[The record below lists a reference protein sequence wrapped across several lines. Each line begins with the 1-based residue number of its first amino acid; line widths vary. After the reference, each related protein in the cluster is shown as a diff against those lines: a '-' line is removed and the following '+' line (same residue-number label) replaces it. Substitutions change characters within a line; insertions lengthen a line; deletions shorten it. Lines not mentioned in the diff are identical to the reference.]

1 MISKHEGAIYSDA
14 LCIEFTL
21 DPQSMGADECRRGAA
36 LLHTMGA
43 AALRCIAARGIHEC
57 DPHGTHESAV
67 GAIDVLMQFANQL
80 NAAAERF
87 IASAGEAREADH
99 G

>member
-1 MISKHEGAIYSDA
+1 MANHTGAIYTDA
-14 LCIEFTL
+14 LCMEFAI
-21 DPQSMGADECRRGAA
+21 DPLCMDAEECRKSAA
-36 LLHTMGA
+36 LLHTMTA
-43 AALRCIAARGIHEC
+43 SALRCIAARGIQEC

-87 IASAGEAREADH
+87 SARGEEGGRDN

>member
-1 MISKHEGAIYSDA
+1 MANHTGAIYTDA
-14 LCIEFTL
+14 LCIEFTFEPL
-21 DPQSMGADECRRGAA
+21 AMGAKECRKNAA
-36 LLHTMGA
+36 LLHTMTA
-43 AALRCIAARGIHEC
+43 SALRCIAARGIQEC

-80 NAAAERF
+80 SAAAEKF
-87 IASAGEAREADH
+87 AAHGEEGGRDN

>member
-1 MISKHEGAIYSDA
+1 MVNHHTGAIYSDA
-14 LCIEFTL
+14 LCIEFAL

-36 LLHTMGA
+36 LLHTMAA

-57 DPHGTHESAV
+57 DPHGTHEGAV

-87 IASAGEAREADH
+87 IAPAGEARGA
-99 G
+99 GNG

>member
-1 MISKHEGAIYSDA
+1 MANHTGAIYTDA
-14 LCIEFTL
+14 LCIEFTFEPL
-21 DPQSMGADECRRGAA
+21 AMGAEECRKNAA
-36 LLHTMGA
+36 TLHVMA
-43 AALRCIAARGIHEC
+43 ASALRCIAARGIQEC

-87 IASAGEAREADH
+87 SAHGEEGGRDN

>member
-1 MISKHEGAIYSDA
+1 MANHTGAIYTDA
-14 LCIEFTL
+14 LCIEFAL

-36 LLHTMGA
+36 LLHTMTA
-43 AALRCIAARGIHEC
+43 SALRCIAARGIQEC
-57 DPHGTHESAV
+57 DPQGTHESAV

-87 IASAGEAREADH
+87 VAPASEEGEADH

>member
-1 MISKHEGAIYSDA
+1 MANHTGAIYSDA
-14 LCIEFTL
+14 LCIEISF
-21 DPQSMGADECRRGAA
+21 DPLAMGADECRKSAA
-36 LLHTMGA
+36 MLYTMTA
-43 AALRCIAARGIHEC
+43 AALRCVAARGIQEC
-57 DPHGTHESAV
+57 DPQGTHESAT

-87 IASAGEAREADH
+87 SAHGEEGGRDN